1 MDFEYDPDKSIVNE
15 DNHGINFTDAQSLW
29 GDPHRVEV
37 PARTDDEPRWVVIG
51 SIADVKYSAV
61 VTYRSGRVRLIS
73 VRRARQEEVEIY
85 ES

>member
-1 MDFEYDPDKSIVNE
+1 MEFEYDPDKSIANE
-15 DNHGINFTDAQSLW
+15 DKHGINFTYAQSLW
-29 GDPHRVEV
+29 GDPNRVEV

-51 SIADVKYSAV
+51 SIADVKYAAV